1 MANDIDFDNFENN
14 PDHTSPMHKE
24 RFANETETDNGV
36 IYNQPE
42 NGTFEVYWGN
52 GQLRYQW
59 DYKDGRRADGESKGW
74 WPDGSW
80 KQIKTF
86 KDGELN
92 GRFVEWYGDG
102 QKKSEGSYK
111 DGKQDGLETWW
122 YENGEKWKEGT
133 YNEGLLWDTDSD
145 KPYTGEWAGYN
156 YENGERLSIDILYKL
171 QDTNNF

>member
-36 IYNQPE
+36 TYDLPE

-59 DYKDGRRADGESKGW
+59 DYKDGKRADGESKGW

-92 GRFVEWYGDG
+92 GRCVEWYGDG
-102 QKKSEGSYK
+102 QKRVEALYK
-111 DGKQDGLETWW
+111 DGKLHGLQTWW
-122 YENGEKWKEGT
+122 WENGEKWKEGT
-133 YNEGLLWDTDSD
+133 YKEGLLWDTDSD
-145 KPYTGEWAGYN
+145 KPYTGEWGGYHH
-156 YENGERLSIDILYKL
+156 EKGERR
-171 QDTNNF
+171 

>member
-36 IYNQPE
+36 TYDLPE

-59 DYKDGRRADGESKGW
+59 DYKDGKRADGESKGW

-92 GRFVEWYGDG
+92 GRYVEWYGDG
-102 QKKSEGSYK
+102 QKKSEGLYK
-111 DGKQDGLETWW
+111 DGKQDGLWTWW
-122 YENGEKWKEGT
+122 WENGEKWKEGT
-133 YNEGLLWDTDSD
+133 YNDGILWDTDSD

-156 YENGERLSIDILYKL
+156 YENGQRR
-171 QDTNNF
+171 